1 MSRYIKEKIVAEY
14 ADRFGGVTD
23 VAVVT
28 AEGLSANRMV
38 ALRRTLRER
47 GIRAMRVQNRLV
59 RLAIGDGALAGL
71 ETLFDGPT
79 TLVWGGEGIV
89 DLAKVLTDE
98 ARQIEQLQ
106 IRGGV
111 SGGQVL
117 SKDQMEVLSRLPSR
131 EELIGQVVA
140 RAIGQAGRVIAL
152 AMAGGGRLLA
162 QIREIEKKGPAEPTA
177 EAAAEAP
184 AAGEAEPAEAQPV
197 AQSESAETP
206 AAEAPAE
213 PAEGSADEASKET

>member
-1 MSRYIKEKIVAEY
+1 MSRYVKEKIVAEY

-28 AEGLSANRMV
+28 AEGIDANRMV
-38 ALRRTLRER
+38 ALRQTLRRR
-47 GIRAMRVQNRLV
+47 GIQAMRVQNRLV

-79 TLVWGGEGIV
+79 TLVWGGESIV

-98 ARQIEQLQ
+98 AKQTSELQ

-117 SKDQMEVLSRLPSR
+117 SKDQMEVLSKLPSR
-131 EELIGQVVA
+131 EELIGQVLA

-152 AMAGGGRLLA
+152 ALAGGGRLLA
-162 QIREIEKKGPAEPTA
+162 QIREIAKKGT
-177 EAAAEAP
+177 
-184 AAGEAEPAEAQPV
+184 AEPAE
-197 AQSESAETP
+197 ETP